1 MLTLL
6 SNQGVRLSAR
16 VGQFS
21 DDPVSTSK
29 SAINYQM
36 LTIFMFVSIT
46 FSRYTVLLLDW
57 WTGAFISATV

>member
-57 WTGAFISATV
+57 